1 MSRQCS
7 VGIRT
12 CRLRTPYGFRFLV
25 VMLVLGLVGSCMA
38 AFNGNTYVT
47 VESTTQGVEDIYSV
61 RDDFYV
67 TTRKGKWGQAPFRVM
82 IFA

>member
-1 MSRQCS
+1 
-7 VGIRT
+7 
-12 CRLRTPYGFRFLV
+12 
-25 VMLVLGLVGSCMA
+25 MA

-67 TTRKGKWGQAPFRVM
+67 TTRNVSAPSFVPLW
-82 IFA
+82 I